1 MDKKTI
7 IAIMLFFAVLVA
19 GMFIFA
25 YLKKAEIQEDQT
37 VVEVEP
43 EVEYASVSRIEAKHY
58 FIDGVHTV
66 AGETN
71 MPTPCDLLEVDAQ
84 VAESMP
90 EQITLN
96 FNVINNAEM
105 CAQVITAQ
113 RFMVSATASEDAR
126 FRALFMNREV
136 ELNLIPALPGEV
148 PEDFE
153 VFIKG

>member
-25 YLKKAEIQEDQT
+25 YLKKAEIQEEQT
-37 VVEVEP
+37 ILEPEP

-58 FIDGVHTV
+58 YVDGVHTV
-66 AGETN
+66 AGEIN

-84 VAESMP
+84 VAESIP

-113 RFMVSATASEDAR
+113 RFMVSASASEEAT
-126 FRALFMNREV
+126 FSALFMGREV
-136 ELNLIPALPGEV
+136 ELNLIPALPGEM